1 MWLLCDK
8 DFFLSVEGSL
18 GIVVPGCSVGRC
30 SDLWCCPPALG
41 GKVCSWTTRH
51 LSGQNNNHRLCQQGD
66 GARGSSSSECYFFS
80 HLPWD
85 AAMGCPWS
93 NRRTTVL
100 ILENFVGDFLLLF
113 SGFCQLLGSISWT
126 LTALVVFLA
135 FRMPV
140 LQKRRAL

>member
-1 MWLLCDK
+1 
-8 DFFLSVEGSL
+8 
-18 GIVVPGCSVGRC
+18 
-30 SDLWCCPPALG
+30 
-41 GKVCSWTTRH
+41 
-51 LSGQNNNHRLCQQGD
+51 
-66 GARGSSSSECYFFS
+66 
-80 HLPWD
+80 
-85 AAMGCPWS
+85 MGCPWS